1 MNKTSAAQVSTGSA
15 LKDRIR
21 EIVSENG
28 GLKLPVEEIKDS
40 TDLYRA
46 GMTSYSSVL
55 LMIALE
61 NEFNLEFPDGMLSRD
76 VFESVDAIAHAIDS
90 LLRAES

>member
-1 MNKTSAAQVSTGSA
+1 MNKISAAQVSIGSG

-28 GLKLPVEEIKDS
+28 GLKLPLEEIKDS

-76 VFESVDAIAHAIDS
+76 VFESVDAIAHAIES
-90 LLRAES
+90 LLKAES

>member
-1 MNKTSAAQVSTGSA
+1 MNKTSAVQVSAGSG

-28 GLKLPVEEIKDS
+28 GLKLPLEEIKDS

-76 VFESVDAIAHAIDS
+76 VFESVDTIAHAIDS
-90 LLRAES
+90 LLRTES

>member
-1 MNKTSAAQVSTGSA
+1 MNKISAAQVSTGSG
-15 LKDRIR
+15 LKGRIR

-28 GLKLPVEEIKDS
+28 GLKLPLDEIKDS

-61 NEFNLEFPDGMLSRD
+61 NEFNLEFPDGMLTRD
-76 VFESVDAIAHAIDS
+76 VFESVDAIAHAIES
-90 LLRAES
+90 LLGVQS

>member
-1 MNKTSAAQVSTGSA
+1 MNKISAAQISTGSA

-28 GLKLPVEEIKDS
+28 GLKLPLEEIKDS

-76 VFESVDAIAHAIDS
+76 VFESVDAIAHAIES
-90 LLRAES
+90 LLRVES

>member
-1 MNKTSAAQVSTGSA
+1 MNEVTTVQSFDGIC

-21 EIVSENG
+21 RVVKEHA
-28 GLKLPVEEIKDS
+28 GLKTPPEELKDS

-46 GMTSYSSVL
+46 GMSSHSSVL

-61 NEFNLEFPDGMLSRD
+61 SEFGLEFPDGMLSRD
-76 VFESVDAIAHAIDS
+76 VFENIETIANAIETVIEVHP
-90 LLRAES
+90 